1 MLWFTPYKKTK
12 LEICKVLV
20 IGARV
25 PDLRYQ
31 VDSYDWNELPDDLN
45 LSYYDSV
52 ILYLDSLERKPSNSL
67 PTRKLTRKMV
77 GRFLFQKNCEL
88 VAVGNPN
95 STFEED
101 DEVMNVS
108 WWLPLQLQ
116 TSKVAPAKLGTCRG
130 EFSNLL
136 KKLPNADWVFS
147 KASRP
152 VDDSAEFARMIHLKL
167 SGVGSSVNSVVS
179 VPEAQGGLSA

>member
-88 VAVGNPN
+88 VAVGNPKLPDKEPHLHRRTP
-95 STFEED
+95 SHTRPRRATTGGHRLLWKREMAGGTVRIPRASGAMAGPHTRGRIERGVQGQGSRRLPPLREED
-101 DEVMNVS
+101 RR
-108 WWLPLQLQ
+108 Q
-116 TSKVAPAKLGTCRG
+116 
-130 EFSNLL
+130 
-136 KKLPNADWVFS
+136 
-147 KASRP
+147 
-152 VDDSAEFARMIHLKL
+152 H
-167 SGVGSSVNSVVS
+167 
-179 VPEAQGGLSA
+179 GLHQ